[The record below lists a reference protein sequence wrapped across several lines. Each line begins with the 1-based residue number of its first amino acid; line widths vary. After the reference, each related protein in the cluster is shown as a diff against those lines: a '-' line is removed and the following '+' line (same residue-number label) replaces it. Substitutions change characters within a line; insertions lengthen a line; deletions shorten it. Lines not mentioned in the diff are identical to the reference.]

1 MNMGQLCSRVVA
13 TAMENESVTRG
24 AERMAEFDVGCLVV
38 LDHEMHP
45 VGIVTDRDVALRVIG
60 RKLNPDETTLGDLMS
75 TPVRT
80 LREETDVNHALET
93 MERHGIRR
101 LVVTSNGNGLAG
113 LVSLDDIQENLAQA
127 TAMAGRVLER
137 QSRHAMALR

>member
-13 TAMENESVTRG
+13 TAIEQESVTRG

-38 LDHEMHP
+38 LNRDMQP
-45 VGIVTDRDVALRVIG
+45 VGMVTDRDIALRIIG
-60 RKLNPDETTLGDLMS
+60 RSLDPDETSLGDLMS
-75 TPVRT
+75 TPLRT
-80 LREETDVNHALET
+80 LREETDVEQALEV
-93 MERHGIRR
+93 MERYGVRR

-113 LVSLDDIQENLAQA
+113 LLSLDDIQEHLSRA
-127 TAMAGRVLER
+127 TASTGRVLER